1 MLKFFEPE
9 EEVPANQQEK
19 IRNQKLDEVVKQYD
33 HNYGN
38 CILSC
43 THKKKFNR
51 NVYIPGIIC
60 AGLCYTMSLIK
71 PSGLQSTDPHASVF
85 NLREKTYLNNQE
97 FKNKYNMMSMRLIY
111 KYQQ

>member
-9 EEVPANQQEK
+9 KEVPANQQEK

-43 THKKKFNR
+43 THKKKFNKM
-51 NVYIPGIIC
+51 YIFLG
-60 AGLCYTMSLIK
+60 
-71 PSGLQSTDPHASVF
+71 
-85 NLREKTYLNNQE
+85 
-97 FKNKYNMMSMRLIY
+97 
-111 KYQQ
+111 